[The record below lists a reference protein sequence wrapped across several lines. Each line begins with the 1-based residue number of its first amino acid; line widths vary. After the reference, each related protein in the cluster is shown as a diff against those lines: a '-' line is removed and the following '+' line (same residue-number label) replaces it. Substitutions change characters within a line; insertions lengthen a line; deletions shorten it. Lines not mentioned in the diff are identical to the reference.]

1 MVSTPRRRSILCPW
15 PLILSVAA
23 QLSAQTPIG
32 VLISEQSR
40 ATFDVQGAGA
50 RAMGLG
56 GAFIAVADDAT
67 AVSFNPAGLAQLLKP
82 EASFVGRG
90 QSKRLSFQDFET
102 TSKGRQLAVS
112 DSLATETRFDP
123 LFISG
128 TIPLRLN
135 GHSLVL
141 QLSMQRQFALAEASD
156 RDLTETDVAGGTPG
170 FVHQR
175 IEQTGQIDVY
185 SFSAAYEASERILI
199 GASYNQWRGRWEL
212 NSASSKVQGPSS
224 TFANYRQVNA
234 LDGNNFNLGLIWR
247 WPTWSLGLVRRT
259 PFHADYAFGTALD
272 TNATGVT
279 FKGSPYA
286 SYGLHWPASTGVGFA
301 WRPREHWLFTTDLQH
316 TLWSDARYMTPNANL
331 DNLSFFD
338 LDRANRTPNV
348 TSLHTGA
355 EYLLL
360 TKNASVIPLRF
371 GLSREP
377 QPLVDRTT
385 GGQRVV
391 FNVAVGTGIK
401 RGNISV
407 DIAYRYGWD
416 HRATTQFLDVDQLV
430 KASTARSRG
439 TERLDMHR
447 VDISLIYQFERQP
460 VERWLRHMFVGD

>member
-1 MVSTPRRRSILCPW
+1 MVSTPRVRPVKLLW
-15 PLILSVAA
+15 PLILSAA
-23 QLSAQTPIG
+23 TSLSGQTPIG

-82 EASFVGRG
+82 EVSFVGRG
-90 QSKRLSFQDFET
+90 LSKRLTFQDFET

-141 QLSMQRQFALAEASD
+141 QLSMQRQFALAESSN
-156 RDLTETDVAGGTPG
+156 RDLTETDVDGGTPG

-175 IEQTGQIDVY
+175 IDQTGQIDVY
-185 SFSAAYEASERILI
+185 SFSMAYEASERILI

-212 NSASSKVQGPSS
+212 NSESSKQQGDSN
-224 TFANYRQVNA
+224 TFANYRQVNS
-234 LDGNNFNLGLIWR
+234 LDGSNFNLGVIWR

-259 PFHADYAFGTALD
+259 PFHADYTFETALD
-272 TNATGVT
+272 TNATNVT
-279 FKGSPYA
+279 FKGSPSA
-286 SYGLHWPASTGVGFA
+286 SYGLHWPASTGIGYA
-301 WRPREHWLFTTDLQH
+301 WRPKERWLLTADLMH
-316 TLWSDARYMTPNANL
+316 TLWSDARYMTTNSNL
-331 DNLSFFD
+331 NNLSFFD

-348 TSLHTGA
+348 TSVHAGA
-355 EYLLL
+355 EYLFL
-360 TKNASVIPLRF
+360 TKKASVVPLRF

-385 GGQRVV
+385 GDQRVV
-391 FNVAVGTGIK
+391 FNVAVGSGIK
-401 RGNISV
+401 YKNISL

-416 HRATTQFLDVDQLV
+416 HRATSQFLDVDQLV
-430 KASTARSRG
+430 KASTVRSRG
-439 TERLDMHR
+439 TERLEMQR
-447 VDISLIYQFERQP
+447 LDISFIYQFERQP
-460 VERWLRHMFVGD
+460 VERWLHHMFVGD